1 MQKLTIRVGTMI
13 KKLRKF
19 SNMSILCIT
28 NNSQL
33 QTDMNNKFKDC
44 QEIICLGT
52 DSCDNLS
59 ERNFDILLVDCDSSE
74 ALNIMSQLRISKP
87 LLPKI
92 VISEDPEDKK
102 IVQFINAGAYSILS
116 YPINFDDLR
125 YSIIMALNQS
135 KRVDK
140 VLLNNGIYYDSYRER
155 FYNQTEAIAF
165 TKFEFQVLKLLLDN
179 HDKIIGYEEIKS
191 KVWKDKKMSIF
202 TMRNV
207 INKIRNKT
215 YYGIIEN
222 NSSSGYRI
230 DNLK

>member
-1 MQKLTIRVGTMI
+1 MI

-19 SNMSILCIT
+19 SNMKILCIT
-28 NNSQL
+28 NSPQL
-33 QTDMNNKFKDC
+33 QIDMNDKFKDC
-44 QEIICLGT
+44 QEIICIDT
-52 DSCDNLS
+52 DSCDNLD
-59 ERNFDILLVDCDSSE
+59 EQNFDILLVDCDNNSNSKT
-74 ALNIMSQLRISKP
+74 LNIMNKLRISKP

-92 VISEDPEDKK
+92 VISENPEDKK
-102 IVQFINAGAYSILS
+102 IVQFLNAGAYSILS
-116 YPINFDDLR
+116 HPLNFEDLKF
-125 YSIIMALNQS
+125 SIIMALNQS

-155 FYNQTEAIAF
+155 FYNQTDAIAF

-179 HDKIIGYEEIKS
+179 HDKIIGYEEIKN
-191 KVWKDKKMSIF
+191 KIWKDKKMSIF

-215 YYGIIEN
+215 YYGIIVN
-222 NSSSGYRI
+222 NSSAGYRI